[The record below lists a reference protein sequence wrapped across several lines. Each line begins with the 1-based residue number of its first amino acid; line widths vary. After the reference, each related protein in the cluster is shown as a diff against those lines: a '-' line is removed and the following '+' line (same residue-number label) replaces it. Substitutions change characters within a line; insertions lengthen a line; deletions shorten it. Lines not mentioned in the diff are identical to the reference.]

1 MWARALLARIDAAM
15 AASAHGFVDFWTRV
29 ERSYRRPFS
38 RVAHRLKF
46 AFYPLLACGALLW
59 LGWDWTHA
67 RSLDAAEDAIFD
79 KVVKWRPIEPR
90 PSGRVVVVEID
101 DCSIEH
107 FRMQDEGG
115 WPWSRQRH
123 ADLLDALDRAGVRAV
138 GYDVLFPEASQQD
151 PIGDATLE
159 AMAEGGGGRFLFAA
173 SRAHAD
179 FDAGAPLR
187 ASEGPSAFPLLAVA
201 KDDPPVA
208 VLLPY
213 GEAMRKHSAI
223 TNITRNEDGVL
234 RDIPLRETV
243 GDWALASLPLQ
254 LAIATGTRSA
264 RSYHATV
271 RPNWRRHTRLP
282 FISAADLLA
291 EKPVCETRA
300 PLPALKGRIVLAG
313 HTAQGLSDAKP
324 TPVNAA
330 MPGVEI
336 MAEATEALVAGSG
349 IASPPTS
356 VKYVL
361 AAVLVLLTVFAFF
374 RGEPTGDIDSI
385 FIATNLLL
393 LSIAFVGLTAFGY
406 FFDIFASVGFVSLC
420 FGLCRLYAG
429 VQRGRAVGNN
439 DYLDAFDPE
448 AHCWLVVAR
457 LRFAPDAALDLEAAS
472 RRRREYRRRLRRFLY
487 AGCDA
492 VMLEGVVERKSWLH
506 ESLDDLMVLVW
517 KGQEQSDARQAARR
531 DLDALHV
538 HLNEHDIRL
547 DDDGTVLVCVIA
559 AHIDDGLDASDRGE
573 RLRLRE
579 VLGSVLNS
587 PREWPLRAQNAFVLD
602 EERAVVPASAGSSPV
617 VVPATSPVPA
627 VAHCAGDPG
636 DGHARGD
643 RFAPLPE

>member
-1 MWARALLARIDAAM
+1 MLKRLRMWTRALLARLDAAM
-15 AASAHGFVDFWTRV
+15 AGAAHGFVDLWTKL
-29 ERSYRRPFS
+29 ERSYRLPFS
-38 RVAHRLKF
+38 RAARRLGF

-59 LGWDWTHA
+59 LGWDWSHS

-79 KVVKWRPIEPR
+79 KVIKWRPIEPK

-101 DCSIEH
+101 DCSIEY
-107 FRMQDEGG
+107 FAMQNEGG

-123 ADLLDALDRAGVRAV
+123 ADVLDALDRAGVRAV
-138 GYDVLFPEASQQD
+138 GYDVEFPEASQQD

-159 AMAEGGGGRFLFAA
+159 AMAEGGAGRFVFAA
-173 SRAHAD
+173 SRAHTD
-179 FDAGAPLR
+179 FDADAPLR
-187 ASEGPSAFPLLAVA
+187 VSAGPSAFALLGKP
-201 KDDPPVA
+201 KDDPPIV

-213 GEAMRKHSAI
+213 GTHMARHSAI

-243 GDWALASLPLQ
+243 GDWALPSLPLQ
-254 LAIATGTRSA
+254 LAIATGKRSP
-264 RSYHATV
+264 RSYHASV
-271 RPNWRRHTRLP
+271 RPNWRLHSSLP

-291 EKPVCETRA
+291 EKPVCDTRA
-300 PLPALKGRIVLAG
+300 PLPALRGRIALVG
-313 HTAQGLSDAKP
+313 HTAQGLNDAKP
-324 TPVNAA
+324 TPVKPA
-330 MPGVEI
+330 MSGVEV

-349 IASPPTS
+349 ITSPPTW
-356 VKYVL
+356 VKYAL

-374 RGEPTGDIDSI
+374 RGEPTNDIDSI

-439 DYLDAFDPE
+439 DYLDAFNPD
-448 AHCWLVVAR
+448 AHRWLVMAR
-457 LRFAPDAALDLEAAS
+457 LRFAPDAVLDPESAA

-517 KGQEQSDARQAARR
+517 
-531 DLDALHV
+531 
-538 HLNEHDIRL
+538 
-547 DDDGTVLVCVIA
+547 
-559 AHIDDGLDASDRGE
+559 
-573 RLRLRE
+573 
-579 VLGSVLNS
+579 
-587 PREWPLRAQNAFVLD
+587 
-602 EERAVVPASAGSSPV
+602 
-617 VVPATSPVPA
+617 
-627 VAHCAGDPG
+627 
-636 DGHARGD
+636 
-643 RFAPLPE
+643 